1 MGTTSTYRS
10 EQLQPVVC
18 SRSLLFFFFIILC
31 IFPSFSSLSLPSP
44 PSNHYLIAGCAVLIK
59 VLYKKSIKKE
69 NKFNI

>member
-18 SRSLLFFFFIILC
+18 SRSLLLFFLHH
-31 IFPSFSSLSLPSP
+31 SLYLPLLLLTLSP
-44 PSNHYLIAGCAVLIK
+44 LSPSNHYLIAGCAVLIK